1 MNSEAGATTPNGR
14 RQSGIRYGIVLIA
27 GLCVMVA
34 TIAGAASIIFQAR
47 QSEIDTWKVNVS
59 NLSTTLAEHTEQ
71 SFKAADLVLQSIQA
85 KADDLGIADDAD
97 LRQQMG
103 TRSVFETLRDKMA
116 GVPQI
121 DVVAVVSSSG
131 DIVNFSRTWPVPAL
145 NVADRDYFQEL
156 TKAAYPGVFLSKP
169 VQNRGTG
176 AMTFYLARQIHGRY
190 GKPAGIVIVGLS
202 SQFYQDFFR
211 AVSPSGA
218 ATLSLIRSDGVLLAR
233 EPIDTETI
241 GASFASRPAFRDVV
255 ARVSA
260 GAVLMDGRPLPDG
273 GTGPLRIAAPRR
285 LSDYPVISNITLDE
299 SAVLLNWRAHSRMIV
314 LLSGF
319 LVAIVLFATFL
330 VASLLRGQD
339 QTLAQLTDAHRRA
352 ETEAAEKTQLLA
364 DLRGSEARLLEKSS
378 ALEVTLENME
388 QGLLMIGPDGIIPVC
403 NRRAIEMLDL
413 PEEALSGTYKFD
425 DLLAH
430 QWRIGEFALTDSE
443 LKGFVRGGGIK
454 DVPDV
459 YERLRPNGT
468 TIEVRSIPLKG
479 GGLVRTY
486 SDVTDRNRTA
496 ALLVAAKEHAEAASR
511 AKSDFLANMSHEIR
525 TPMNGILGMNAL
537 LLDSG
542 LNEQQFKYAS
552 MAYESGEAMLR
563 VINDI
568 LDISKLEA
576 GKVELEVLEFDLAEL
591 AGSVAGLLGRRAEE
605 NGVALTVTIDPALP
619 HRFRGDPTRLRQIL
633 LNLISNGIKFTR
645 NGSVR
650 LTVTPVA
657 GGTRF
662 EVVDT
667 GSGIAAD
674 ALGRLFEKFTQAD
687 SSITRRHG
695 GTGLGLA
702 ICRELVE
709 LMGGRIG
716 VTSQLGSGSCFWFE
730 LPTAALAAGSAA
742 GTAENPPPAS
752 ASVPRRRV
760 LNVLVGEDN
769 PINQQVVRAMLTRA
783 GHTMRIV
790 GNGEDVVR
798 AVGEGGFDVVLMDVQ
813 MPLLDGL
820 EATRKI
826 RDMGPPKGSIPIVA
840 VTADAM
846 TGARDHYVR
855 AGMDG
860 YLAKPLRFRDLMET
874 IESLALEPFTAAS

>member
-1 MNSEAGATTPNGR
+1 MKSAAGANTPNRR
-14 RQSGIRYGIVLIA
+14 RQPGIRYGLVLIA
-27 GLCVMVA
+27 GLCVMVV
-34 TIAGAASIIFQAR
+34 TIAGAASIISQAR
-47 QSEIDTWKVNVS
+47 QSQIETWKINVS

-85 KADDLGIADDAD
+85 KADELGIVDDAD

-103 TRSVFETLRDKMA
+103 TRSIFETLRDKMA

-121 DVVAVVSSSG
+121 GVVAVVSLSG
-131 DIVNFSRTWPVPAL
+131 DIVNFSRTWPVPPL
-145 NVADRDYFQEL
+145 NVADRDYFQAL
-156 TKAAYPGVFLSKP
+156 GKSPYPGVFLSRP
-169 VQNRGTG
+169 VHNRGTG

-190 GKPAGIVIVGLS
+190 GQLAGMVLVGLS
-202 SQFYQDFFR
+202 SQFYQDFFK
-211 AVSPSGA
+211 AVSPSEA
-218 ATLSLIRSDGVLLAR
+218 ATLSLIRTDGVLLAR
-233 EPIDTETI
+233 EPLDTETI
-241 GASFASRPAFRDVV
+241 GESLASRPAFRDVM

-260 GAVLMDGRPLPDG
+260 GAVLMEGRPLPGG
-273 GTGPLRIAAPRR
+273 GTGPIRFAAPRR
-285 LSDYPVISNITLDE
+285 LRDYPVISDIALDE
-299 SAVLLNWRAHSRMIV
+299 SDALLNWRTHSRMIA

-339 QTLAQLTDAHRRA
+339 QTLAQLTEAHRRA
-352 ETEAAEKTQLLA
+352 ETEAAAKSQLLA
-364 DLRGSEARLLEKSS
+364 DLRGSETRLTEKSG

-388 QGLLMIGPDGIIPVC
+388 QGLLMVGPDGIIPVC
-403 NRRAIEMLDL
+403 NRRVIEMLDL
-413 PEEALSGTYKFD
+413 PEEVLSGAYKFD
-425 DLLAH
+425 DLLAY
-430 QWRIGEFALTDSE
+430 QWRIGEFALLDPG
-443 LKGFVRGGGIK
+443 LQAFVRGGGIQNA
-454 DVPDV
+454 PAA

-542 LNEQQFKYAS
+542 LNDQQFKYAS
-552 MAYESGEAMLR
+552 MAYESSEAMLR

-576 GKVELEVLEFDLAEL
+576 RRVELEVLEFDLAEL
-591 AGSVAGLLGRRAEE
+591 AGSVTGLLGGRAEE

-645 NGSVR
+645 NGSVG
-650 LTVTPVA
+650 LTVAPVA
-657 GGTRF
+657 GATRF

-667 GSGIAAD
+667 GSGIAPD
-674 ALGRLFEKFTQAD
+674 ALGRLFEKFNQAD

-716 VTSQLGSGSCFWFE
+716 VASQLGSGSCFWFE
-730 LPTAALAAGSAA
+730 LPTAALALESAA
-742 GTAENPPPAS
+742 GVAGD
-752 ASVPRRRV
+752 VPSGVGAIPHHRV
-760 LNVLVGEDN
+760 LHVLVGEDN
-769 PINQQVVRAMLTRA
+769 PINQQVMRAMLARA

-790 GNGEDVVR
+790 DNGEDVVQ
-798 AVGEGGFDVVLMDVQ
+798 AVSEGNFDVVLMDIQ
-813 MPLLDGL
+813 MPRLDGL

-826 RDMGPPKGSIPIVA
+826 RDMEAPKGRIPIIA

-860 YLAKPLRFRDLMET
+860 YLAKPLRFRELVAT
-874 IESLALEPFTAAS
+874 IEAVALEPFTAAS

>member
-1 MNSEAGATTPNGR
+1 MKSAAGANTPNRR
-14 RQSGIRYGIVLIA
+14 RQPGIRYGLVLIA
-27 GLCVMVA
+27 GLCVMVV
-34 TIAGAASIIFQAR
+34 TIAGAASIISQAR
-47 QSEIDTWKVNVS
+47 QSQIETWKINVS

-85 KADDLGIADDAD
+85 KADELGIVDDAD

-103 TRSVFETLRDKMA
+103 TRSIFETLRDKMA

-121 DVVAVVSSSG
+121 GVVAVVSLSG
-131 DIVNFSRTWPVPAL
+131 DIVNFSRTWPVPPL
-145 NVADRDYFQEL
+145 NVADRDYFQAL
-156 TKAAYPGVFLSKP
+156 GKSPYPGVFLSRP
-169 VQNRGTG
+169 VHNRGTG

-190 GKPAGIVIVGLS
+190 GQLAGIVLVGLS
-202 SQFYQDFFR
+202 SQFYQDFFK
-211 AVSPSGA
+211 AVSPSQA
-218 ATLSLIRSDGVLLAR
+218 ATLALIRADGVLLAR
-233 EPIDTETI
+233 EPLGTETI
-241 GASFASRPAFRDVV
+241 GESLADRPTFRDVV
-255 ARVSA
+255 AKVSA
-260 GAVLMDGRPLPDG
+260 GAVLTGGRPLPQG
-273 GTGPLRIAAPRR
+273 VTGPLRIVAPRR
-285 LSDYPVISNITLDE
+285 LRDYPVISNITLDE
-299 SAVLLNWRAHSRMIV
+299 PAVLATWRAHSRMIA

-339 QTLAQLTDAHRRA
+339 QTLAQLTDARERA
-352 ETEAAEKTQLLA
+352 ESEAAEKSQLLA
-364 DLRGSEARLLEKSS
+364 DLRGSEARLMEKS
-378 ALEVTLENME
+378 ATLEVTLENIE
-388 QGLLMIGPDGIIPVC
+388 QGLLMVGPDGTIPVC
-403 NRRAIEMLDL
+403 NRRAVEMLGL
-413 PEEALSGTYKFD
+413 PEETLSGTYKFD

-430 QWRIGEFALTDSE
+430 QWRIGEFASLESGLTA
-443 LKGFVRGGGIK
+443 FVRGGGIK
-454 DVPDV
+454 NAPAV

-468 TIEVRSIPLKG
+468 TLEVRSIPLKG
-479 GGLVRTY
+479 GGLVRTF

-542 LNEQQFKYAS
+542 LNEQQFKYAL

-576 GKVELEVLEFDLAEL
+576 GKVELEVLNFDLAEL
-591 AGSVAGLLGRRAEE
+591 AGSVIGLLGGRAEE
-605 NGVALTVTIDPALP
+605 NGVTLAVTIDPRLP
-619 HRFRGDPTRLRQIL
+619 ARFRGDPTRLRQIL

-645 NGSVR
+645 DGSVA
-650 LTVTPVA
+650 LSVTPVPGA
-657 GGTRF
+657 TRF
-662 EVVDT
+662 EIVDT

-687 SSITRRHG
+687 NSITRRHG

-709 LMGGRIG
+709 LMGGRID
-716 VTSQLGSGSCFWFE
+716 VASQLGSGSCFWFE
-730 LPTAALAAGSAA
+730 IPTAALAPESAA
-742 GTAENPPPAS
+742 DPAGDVPS
-752 ASVPRRRV
+752 AVGSISRHRV
-760 LNVLVGEDN
+760 LHVLVGEDN
-769 PINQQVVRAMLTRA
+769 PINQQVMRAMLARA

-790 GNGEDVVR
+790 DNGEDVVQ
-798 AVGEGGFDVVLMDVQ
+798 AVSEGRFDVVLMDIQ
-813 MPLLDGL
+813 MPRLDGL
-820 EATRKI
+820 EAARKI
-826 RDMGPPKGSIPIVA
+826 RAMEAPKGRIPIIA

-860 YLAKPLRFRDLMET
+860 YLAKPLRFRELVAT
-874 IESLALEPFTAAS
+874 IESAVLEPFTAAS

>member
-1 MNSEAGATTPNGR
+1 
-14 RQSGIRYGIVLIA
+14 
-27 GLCVMVA
+27 
-34 TIAGAASIIFQAR
+34 
-47 QSEIDTWKVNVS
+47 
-59 NLSTTLAEHTEQ
+59 
-71 SFKAADLVLQSIQA
+71 
-85 KADDLGIADDAD
+85 
-97 LRQQMG
+97 
-103 TRSVFETLRDKMA
+103 
-116 GVPQI
+116 
-121 DVVAVVSSSG
+121 
-131 DIVNFSRTWPVPAL
+131 
-145 NVADRDYFQEL
+145 
-156 TKAAYPGVFLSKP
+156 
-169 VQNRGTG
+169 
-176 AMTFYLARQIHGRY
+176 
-190 GKPAGIVIVGLS
+190 
-202 SQFYQDFFR
+202 
-211 AVSPSGA
+211 
-218 ATLSLIRSDGVLLAR
+218 
-233 EPIDTETI
+233 
-241 GASFASRPAFRDVV
+241 V

-260 GAVLMDGRPLPDG
+260 GAVLMNGHPLPDG

-299 SAVLLNWRAHSRMIV
+299 TAVLLNWRAHSRMIV

-339 QTLAQLTDAHRRA
+339 QTLAQLTDAHRRT
-352 ETEAAEKTQLLA
+352 ETEAAAKSQLLA
-364 DLRGSEARLLEKSS
+364 ELRASESRLMDKS
-378 ALEVTLENME
+378 ATLEVTLENIE

-403 NRRAIEMLDL
+403 NRRAVEMLGL
-413 PEEALSGTYKFD
+413 PDEALSGSYKFA

-430 QWRIGEFALTDSE
+430 QWKIGEFSQIDQGLEA
-443 LKGFVRGGGIK
+443 FVRGGGIK
-454 DVPDV
+454 NAPAV

-468 TIEVRSIPLKG
+468 TLEVRSIPLKG
-479 GGLVRTY
+479 GGVVRTF

-496 ALLVAAKEHAEAASR
+496 ALLLAAKEHAETASR

-591 AGSVAGLLGRRAEE
+591 AGSVTGLLGRRAEE

-619 HRFRGDPTRLRQIL
+619 NRFRGDPTRLRQIL

-645 NGSVR
+645 NGSVH
-650 LTVTPVA
+650 LIVA
-657 GGTRF
+657 PAAAATRF

-667 GSGIAAD
+667 GSGIAAE

-716 VTSQLGSGSCFWFE
+716 VTSQLGLGSCFWFE
-730 LPTAALAAGSAA
+730 LPTAALAAESAA
-742 GTAENPPPAS
+742 GPAENLPPAS
-752 ASVPRRRV
+752 VSMPRRRA
-760 LNVLVGEDN
+760 LHVLVGEDN
-769 PINQQVVRAMLTRA
+769 PINQQVMRAMLARA

-798 AVGEGGFDVVLMDVQ
+798 AVSEGSFDIVLMDIQ
-813 MPLLDGL
+813 MPRLDGM
-820 EATRKI
+820 EATRRI
-826 RDMGPPKGSIPIVA
+826 RDLQPPKSQIPIVA

-860 YLAKPLRFRDLMET
+860 YLAKPLRFRELVET
-874 IESLALEPFTAAS
+874 IDSLALEPFTAAS